1 MKADR
6 KKVTL
11 AMERVHMTVNDVAK
25 AAGLP
30 PQTTAAIICGMN
42 VQPDTLAKIAQAL
55 DVGLADIAQGV
66 VPMLKT
72 NSRAGAEPPQELA
85 PPLPAGQV
93 RVDTARF
100 AKAVARSELT
110 ITQLAKRAGVS
121 PGVVRHITR
130 GAEAHKAETVDKLAD
145 ALGVAVYNIIKRE
158 GNT

>member
-6 KKVTL
+6 KKIRA
-11 AMERVHMTVNDVAK
+11 AMEWASMTVNDVAK

-42 VQPDTLAKIAQAL
+42 AQPDKLEQIAQAL
-55 DVGLADIAQGV
+55 GVGLEEIAVGV
-66 VPMLKT
+66 VVKT
-72 NSRAGAEPPQELA
+72 NGRAGGEPPQELV
-85 PPLPAGQV
+85 PPPPVGQV

-100 AKAVARSELT
+100 AAAVARSGLT
-110 ITQLAKRAGVS
+110 VTQLAKRAGVS

-158 GNT
+158 GNS

>member
-6 KKVTL
+6 QKIKN
-11 AMERVHMTVNDVAK
+11 AMERAHMADHYVAK
-25 AAGLP
+25 AADLP

-42 VQPDTLAKIAQAL
+42 VQPDTLSKIAQAL
-55 DVGLADIAQGV
+55 DVELADIAVGV
-66 VPMLKT
+66 VSTLKT
-72 NSRAGAEPPQELA
+72 NGRAGGEPTQELE

-100 AKAVARSELT
+100 AADMARSGMT
-110 ITQLAKRAGVS
+110 VAQLAKRARVTPAVIRS
-121 PGVVRHITR
+121 ITR

-158 GNT
+158 GST

>member
-6 KKVTL
+6 KKVTQIM
-11 AMERVHMTVNDVAK
+11 AQVHMTVNDVAK

-42 VQPDTLAKIAQAL
+42 VQPDKLARIAQAL
-55 DVGLADIAQGV
+55 GVGVADIAHGV
-66 VPMLKT
+66 VPVLKT
-72 NSRAGAEPPQELA
+72 NGRAGGELPQELA

-93 RVDTARF
+93 RVNTARF
-100 AKAVARSELT
+100 AAAVARSGLSV
-110 ITQLAKRAGVS
+110 TQLAKRAGVS

-158 GNT
+158 GNP